1 MAIASEWAQRGR
13 RERTKSVRRV
23 RSGFVVVVVV
33 VVVVG
38 VVFVGGRTG
47 TSRTWQMRTMNG
59 TKGA

>member
-23 RSGFVVVVVV
+23 RSGFVVGVEVLVLVVD
-33 VVVVG
+33 
-38 VVFVGGRTG
+38 VGGRTG
-47 TSRTWQMRTMNG
+47 TSRMWQMRTMNG